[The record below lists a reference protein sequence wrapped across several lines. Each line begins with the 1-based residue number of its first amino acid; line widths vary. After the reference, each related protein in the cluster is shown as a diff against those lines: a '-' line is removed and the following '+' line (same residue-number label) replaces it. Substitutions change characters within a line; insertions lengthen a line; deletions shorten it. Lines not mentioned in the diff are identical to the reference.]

1 MKNESF
7 SKQTVSTSTYVTKED
22 FEKMFSPGPVQTKGL
37 INLPDFL
44 PNLVSNFERRH
55 TSCAYFGLGSEKSKS
70 KKGGA

>member
-37 INLPDFL
+37 VNLPDFL
-44 PNLVSNFERRH
+44 PNYLLTVQVFGFNNTSLSRVSK
-55 TSCAYFGLGSEKSKS
+55 GS
-70 KKGGA
+70 AAAAAAV